1 MDKDKVRMWNI
12 FKRLLGFFGTLLALY
27 IALKF
32 AIYFMPF
39 LIAGIL
45 ALTTEPIIKFNMN
58 KLKMSRRM
66 SSLIVV
72 VCTVILI
79 IAITV
84 LGGTWLISKL
94 ADLSKNLPSMISD
107 VSQNVKN
114 VYDEMSESMLDYM
127 SQEAID
133 RIFESLTGVLSTLG
147 TYMQNLASSALKI
160 VASVPKIILNIIVTI
175 LAFVFFTKDR
185 VKIIN
190 LINFHF
196 PEKWVKKSI
205 EIKNE
210 FFSTII
216 GYLKVYSKI
225 IVITTIELIISFS
238 VLNWIGFNIP
248 NVVKLSIIIAI
259 IDILPVLG
267 IGTVLIPWA
276 VWCFISGN
284 TWLGLALLVV
294 YVILTIIRQ
303 IIEPKLV
310 SNQLG
315 IHPIITLL
323 AMYAGYKMVGF
334 LGLILGPLAL
344 VVLRLVYAEQIEK
357 GLIKSLVEE

>member
-1 MDKDKVRMWNI
+1 
-12 FKRLLGFFGTLLALY
+12 
-27 IALKF
+27 
-32 AIYFMPF
+32 
-39 LIAGIL
+39 
-45 ALTTEPIIKFNMN
+45 MN

>member
-12 FKRLLGFFGTLLALY
+12 FKKLLGFFGTLLALY
-27 IALKF
+27 IVLKF

-45 ALTTEPIIKFNMN
+45 ALCTEPIIKFNMN

-84 LGGTWLISKL
+84 LGGTALISRL
-94 ADLSKNLPSMISD
+94 VEFSKTLPQMISD

-114 VYDEMSESMLDYM
+114 TYDEMSESMQDYM
-127 SQEAID
+127 PQETID
-133 RIFESLTGVLSTLG
+133 RIFESLTGVVSTLG

-185 VKIIN
+185 VKIISM
-190 LINFHF
+190 INFHF
-196 PEKWVKKSI
+196 PEKWVKKAV

-210 FFSTII
+210 FFATII
-216 GYLKVYSKI
+216 SYLKIYSKI
-225 IVITTIELIISFS
+225 IVITTVELIIAFS
-238 VLNWIGFNIP
+238 ILNWIGFNIP
-248 NVVKLSIIIAI
+248 NVIKLSIIIAI

-267 IGTVLIPWA
+267 IGTVLLPWA

-284 TWLGLALLVV
+284 TGLGIALLLV
-294 YVILTIIRQ
+294 YIILTIIRQ
-303 IIEPKLV
+303 LIEPRLV
-310 SNQLG
+310 SDQLG

-334 LGLILGPLAL
+334 TGLILGPLAL
-344 VVLRLVYAEQIEK
+344 VILRLVYAEQIKK
-357 GLIKSLVEE
+357 GLIKSLIEE